1 MARKLDREEEARLR
15 KTPRMDHFGQTD
27 LAEDG
32 TSLRQLTQKRDVD
45 LRLSPELAFWFGRD
59 VSGRLLP

>member
-1 MARKLDREEEARLR
+1 MARKLNHEEKARLLKR
-15 KTPRMDHFGQTD
+15 PGRPDFGREKP
-27 LAEDG
+27 AEEG